1 MSELLVPQADL
12 PWIYAYTTPEEANL
26 EWKGSRVG
34 FGLLKVG
41 YTSGDYQRRVADQF
55 PTKSPR
61 DDRYQIVFAE
71 KAVTK
76 SGMFFKDHAV
86 HSLLVKKGIHRIK
99 GTEWFE
105 CTVEELRAAV
115 LEIQKEKPVQLQR
128 YLDYKLRPE
137 QKQAVL
143 MTAEYFRGINPSN
156 SGGRPPHFLW
166 NAKMRFGK
174 TFAAYHLAKEMGW
187 TKILVLTFK
196 PAVLGEWQSQ
206 LEQHI
211 DFEGWQF
218 IGGKDR
224 PADIVGDKP
233 YCWFLSFQDIGGK
246 QNGQIKDRLEPVYE
260 TEWDCIIL
268 DEYHFGSWNDRT
280 KNLYDRDAI
289 SQVKAVIAS
298 DDDLDEV
305 ASVGTDVIEDQSPLK
320 TKNYLYLTGTPFRA
334 LTNGEF
340 LENQI
345 FTWSYADEQR
355 EKINWRGPEDANPY
369 ADLPQMVM
377 LTYELPSSAREI
389 AMKGDLNEFDL
400 NEFFRAAPIDKE
412 NLDLGFKFVHETE
425 VQQWL
430 AMVRGQYREE
440 DYEPAP
446 GVDVPMAPFA
456 NSELIGYLN
465 HTLWYLPSVGACKA
479 MESLLKMPQNTFFHD
494 YEVIVAAG
502 TKIGIGAEAVKS
514 VKNVIGSG
522 LTNKTI
528 TLTFAKLVTGVSI
541 PPWSGVFMLRNTSNP
556 ESYFQTVFRVQTPWT
571 LSNTDGKDPNSRVI
585 LKDKCY
591 VFDYA
596 PNRALKFISEYAERI
611 DIKDDRRL
619 EARVA
624 EFVKFLPVLAYD
636 GSRMREINATEILSI
651 SSSGIGT
658 AMLTRRWKDTRM
670 VVVNNFT
677 LEKLLEQ
684 PDLVQAL
691 QEVEQFRALDLS
703 EALLKVIN
711 TEKAL
716 NPLKKERKPLSEK
729 QKKSDKESKDLKKEL
744 REKLMWFVARIPVF
758 MYLTDYREQELQDVI
773 RQMETNLFTRV
784 TGLKLTDFDKLC
796 ELGVFNKRA
805 LSYSIF
811 QFRLAEEGSLNY
823 AGVDRTSSRIGGFD
837 TVVDRDEAAQ
847 IVHRSFELN

>member
-1 MSELLVPQADL
+1 MSEFLRPEADY
-12 PWIYAYTTPEEANL
+12 PWIYAYTTPEEATVP
-26 EWKGSRVG
+26 WKGARQG

-41 YTSGDYQRRVADQF
+41 YTSGDYKRRVAEQF

-61 DDRYQIVFAE
+61 TDRYQIVFAE
-71 KAVTK
+71 KAVTL
-76 SGMFFKDHAV
+76 SGFFFKDHAV
-86 HSLLVKKGIHRIK
+86 HARLVERGIYRIK

-105 CTVEELRAAV
+105 CSAEELRAVV
-115 LEIQKEKPVQLQR
+115 LEIQIEKPLQLDR
-128 YLDYKLRPE
+128 FLDYEMRPE
-137 QKQAVL
+137 QEVAVNV
-143 MTAEYFRGINPSN
+143 TAEYFRSVNPAN
-156 SGGRPPHFLW
+156 DGGRPPHYLW

-206 LEQHI
+206 LEQHV

-224 PADIVGDKP
+224 PANINVDQP
-233 YCWFLSFQDIGGK
+233 YCWFLSFQDVGGK
-246 QNGQIKDRLEPVYE
+246 HNGKIKERLEPVYA

-280 KNLYDRDAI
+280 KNLYDRESV
-289 SQVKAVIAS
+289 SQIKTVIAR
-298 DDDLDEV
+298 DTDLDEV
-305 ASVGTDVIEDQSPLK
+305 ASVGIDVIEDESPLK
-320 TKNYLYLTGTPFRA
+320 TKHYLYLTGTPFRA

-355 EKINWRGPEDANPY
+355 EKVNWTDSEKENPY
-369 ADLPQMVM
+369 AELPQMVM
-377 LTYELPSSAREI
+377 LTYELPSSAREV
-389 AMKGDLNEFDL
+389 ALKGELNEFDL
-400 NEFFRAAPIDKE
+400 NEFFRATPINKD
-412 NLDLGFKFVHETE
+412 DIALGFEFVHGTE

-430 AMVRGQYREE
+430 SMVRGQYREE

-446 GVDVPMAPFA
+446 GIEAPLAPFA
-456 NSELIGYLN
+456 NSELTGYLN
-465 HTLWYLPSVGACKA
+465 HTLWYLPSVGACRA
-479 MESLLKMPQNTFFHD
+479 MESALKSPQNMFFRD
-494 YEVIVAAG
+494 YEIVVAAG

-514 VKNVIGSG
+514 VKSVIGSG

-571 LSNTDGKDPNSRVI
+571 LRNSDGKDPNSRLI
-585 LKDKCY
+585 LKDRCY

-611 DIKDDRRL
+611 DIGDDRRL

-636 GSRMREINATEILSI
+636 GSKMREINATEILSI

-658 AMLTRRWKDTRM
+658 AMLTRRWQDRRM
-670 VVVNNFT
+670 VVINNLT
-677 LEKLLEQ
+677 LEKLIQQ

-703 EALLKVIN
+703 QTLLKVIS

-716 NPLKKERKPLSEK
+716 NPLKKDRKPLSDS
-729 QKKSDKESKDLKKEL
+729 QKKSDRESKDLKKEL

-758 MYLTDYREQELQDVI
+758 MYLTDYREQEFNDVI
-773 RQMETNLFTRV
+773 RHLETSLFTRV
-784 TGLKLTDFDKLC
+784 TGLKLSDFDKLC

-811 QFRLAEEGSLNY
+811 QFRLAEEGSLKY
-823 AGVDRTSSRIGGFD
+823 AGVDRTSPRIGGFD

-847 IVHRSFELN
+847 IVHRSIELS